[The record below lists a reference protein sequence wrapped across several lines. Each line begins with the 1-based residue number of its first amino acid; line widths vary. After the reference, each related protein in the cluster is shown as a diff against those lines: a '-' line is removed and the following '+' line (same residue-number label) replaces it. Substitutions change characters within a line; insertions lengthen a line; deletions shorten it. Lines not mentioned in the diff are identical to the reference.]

1 MTDIICKNG
10 FTMPAPMVAAVTL
23 HDKCG
28 YMELNDIATE
38 QDIQTLVDTFYKK
51 VLADEL
57 IGPIFNDVAKL
68 DWDKHM
74 PIMYSFWGSML
85 LGTQSYRSN
94 PMTKH
99 INLDKLFRLEK
110 VHFNRWLE
118 IWEQNLKE
126 HFFGE
131 IAEQALTRARNIASV
146 MEYKVR
152 SSRNKTSLM

>member
-1 MTDIICKNG
+1 
-10 FTMPAPMVAAVTL
+10 MPVRALGNFATYYL
-23 HDKCG
+23 C
-28 YMELNDIATE
+28 MEKHDIATTD
-38 QDIQTLVDTFYKK
+38 DIKVMVDTFYKK

-85 LGTQSYRSN
+85 LGTMTYHSN

-99 INLDKLFRLEK
+99 IALDKLFPLTKE
-110 VHFNRWLE
+110 HFDRWLE
-118 IWEQNLKE
+118 IWQQNLNE
-126 HFFGE
+126 HFDGPVK
-131 IAEQALTRARNIASV
+131 EQASMRAANIASV

-152 SSRNKTSLM
+152 SSRKSTSIL

>member
-1 MTDIICKNG
+1 
-10 FTMPAPMVAAVTL
+10 MPT
-23 HDKCG
+23 
-28 YMELNDIATE
+28 NDITTID
-38 QDIQTLVDTFYKK
+38 DIKVMVDTFYKK

-85 LGTQSYRSN
+85 LGTQTYRSN

-99 INLDKLFRLEK
+99 IALDKLFPLNKE
-110 VHFNRWLE
+110 HFGRWLE
-118 IWEQNLKE
+118 IWQQNLNE
-126 HFFGE
+126 HFDGP
-131 IAEQALTRARNIASV
+131 IKEQASTRAANIASV

-152 SSRNKTSLM
+152 SSRNPKSIL